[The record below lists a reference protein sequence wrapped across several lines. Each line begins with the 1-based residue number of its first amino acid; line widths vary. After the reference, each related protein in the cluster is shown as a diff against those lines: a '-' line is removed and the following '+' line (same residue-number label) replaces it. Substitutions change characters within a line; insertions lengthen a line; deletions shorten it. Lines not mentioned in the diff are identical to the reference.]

1 MGGVCTGGTARNRA
15 EIHHERSSGSSEKL
29 KSIKSFEEPKNES
42 SSSSSSTSCPDKDG
56 FRKTPNLYDSGELCL
71 SISRELRPSPPTRTG
86 ANKAPSSFL
95 GKASTVGLEKAVEV
109 LDTLGSSMINLNSGG
124 FLTGTASREN
134 KISILAFEIAN
145 TITKGANLLQSLSEE
160 SVRYLKKEV
169 LPSKGV
175 QQLVSTNMKELLTI
189 AADDKREDFAV
200 FSREVIRFGDMCKD
214 PQWHNLGRYFSKLDM
229 DTVTHKQPKAQAEM
243 AMQELITLA
252 QHTSELYHELHALDR
267 FEQDHRRNLE
277 EIKFLKVPPKG
288 EGLMMLQSELKH
300 QRKTVRIM
308 KKKSLWFKSLEEV
321 VEKLVDVVTFIHQE
335 ISEAFGDDGLASFGK
350 EPTRKPERLGEA
362 GLALHYANLIT
373 QIDNIA
379 LRPTS
384 VPHNMRDSL
393 YNGLPPTVKTALR
406 SRLQAVTKEE
416 LTIPQ
421 LKAEIGKTLQW
432 LVPVATYTI
441 RAHQGFGW
449 VGEWANTGNNSGKKT
464 PTHKNI
470 IRLQTLYH
478 ADKRKMD
485 QHIIELVTL
494 LHRITSLRRDDEPK
508 ALPERSPRK
517 GLVLH
522 TEMMNNDTKTSNV
535 QLSLEDRNLLE
546 EVMKRGMLVPGISKS
561 QELVMPKKRTKQVL
575 ARSRSAGR
583 VKTCKG

>member
-373 QIDNIA
+373 QIDNI
-379 LRPTS
+379 
-384 VPHNMRDSL
+384 
-393 YNGLPPTVKTALR
+393 
-406 SRLQAVTKEE
+406 

-449 VGEWANTGNNSGKKT
+449 VGEWANTGRNNSGKKT